1 MAEKMKS
8 ILQQLFL
15 SNWQIKIASLI
26 LAVIIWLIVNQ
37 SLVTSRTLSN
47 IPVRII
53 NIPAGKTIVDL
64 QSNGT
69 LTKRISLTVV
79 CNKTLIDELTSNDL
93 EVVIDLDNQKTT
105 SEWYTTVTR
114 RNLVSLN
121 PEINLVKGV
130 SRVSPANV
138 HIRLTKLISEKIGF
152 LKAPLINP
160 SDPQN

>member
-15 SNWQIKIASLI
+15 NNWQRKIASLI

-79 CNKTLIDELTSNDL
+79 GNKTLIDELTSNDL

-105 SEWYTTVTR
+105 SQV
-114 RNLVSLN
+114 
-121 PEINLVKGV
+121 
-130 SRVSPANV
+130 
-138 HIRLTKLISEKIGF
+138 
-152 LKAPLINP
+152 
-160 SDPQN
+160 